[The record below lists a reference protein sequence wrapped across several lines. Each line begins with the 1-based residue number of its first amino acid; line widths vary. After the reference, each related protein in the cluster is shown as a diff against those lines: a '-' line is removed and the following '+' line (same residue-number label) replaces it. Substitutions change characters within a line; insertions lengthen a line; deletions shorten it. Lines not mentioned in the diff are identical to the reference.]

1 MIEGVLSLIFLMA
14 IILVWILSLIFSTN
28 ENRHKWHV
36 YLDKKE
42 EKKEK
47 QHELRCIKVMRGK
60 IGATK
65 NEFEVYESVFK
76 CLYDLKTTND
86 KAYTKLREID
96 PYVAGKK
103 GALVDLRDSLDNTI
117 NNLMK
122 LLSANEAREGMNLG
136 KYLHLFDSVS
146 KEINS
151 LYLTVSQF
159 DKKYNNILSLDLE
172 TEHKRKIQNV
182 LEDNIAIINRHY
194 ENIADVFRKE
204 KKRENNIASRQL
216 QEIVSGEVKHPKS
229 ERKIKKE
236 VSSGPTHKVK
246 YSYTNKKSANEDI
259 QHSVL
264 QQPMHNVYHSHSSSS
279 HCNSSSSYDN
289 SSNYDHSS
297 SYDSG
302 SSGGGCD
309 Y

>member
-1 MIEGVLSLIFLMA
+1 MIEGVLWMFFLVV
-14 IILVWILSLIFSTN
+14 IILAWILSFIFSAD
-28 ENRHKWHV
+28 ENRYKLYV
-36 YLDKKE
+36 YLDKKK

-47 QHELRCIKVMRGK
+47 QHELRCIKIMKEK

-65 NEFEVYESVFK
+65 NEFEVYENVFK

-86 KAYTKLREID
+86 KAYTKLCVIS

-103 GALVDLRDSLDNTI
+103 GALVDLRDKLDNII

-151 LYLTVSQF
+151 LYLTVSEF

-204 KKRENNIASRQL
+204 KKRENNIVSRQL
-216 QEIVSGEVKHPKS
+216 QEIVSGEVKHTKS

-236 VSSGPTHKVK
+236 VSSGSTDKVK
-246 YSYTNKKSANEDI
+246 YGYTNKKSANEDI
-259 QHSVL
+259 QHTVL

-302 SSGGGCD
+302 SSGSGCD
-309 Y
+309 F

>member
-1 MIEGVLSLIFLMA
+1 MIEGVLWMIFFVV
-14 IILVWILSLIFSTN
+14 IILVWILSFIFSDN
-28 ENRHKWHV
+28 ENIYKLND
-36 YLDKKE
+36 YLDKKK

-47 QHELRCIKVMRGK
+47 QHELRCIKIMMGK

-65 NEFEVYESVFK
+65 NEFEVYENVFK
-76 CLYDLKTTND
+76 CLDDLKTTND

-103 GALVDLRDSLDNTI
+103 GALVDLRDNLDNTI

-122 LLSANEAREGMNLG
+122 LLSANETRNGMNLG

-146 KEINS
+146 KEFNS

-159 DKKYNNILSLDLE
+159 EKKYNNILSLDLE
-172 TEHKRKIQNV
+172 TEHKHKIQNV
-182 LEDNIAIINRHY
+182 LEDNISTINRHY
-194 ENIADVFRKE
+194 EKIAGVFRKE
-204 KKRENNIASRQL
+204 KKRENNIVSSQL

-259 QHSVL
+259 QHTVL

-309 Y
+309 